1 MPIQDYYNIVHKKMA
16 VYYVYESANMKYVIK
31 MQIQVN
37 FNYYSE
43 TGLFW
48 SHNFFLT
55 LGWDWGCSCLDY
67 NNAIVMF

>member
-48 SHNFFLT
+48 SHIFFPDTWLR
-55 LGWDWGCSCLDY
+55 LRL
-67 NNAIVMF
+67 FLFRLQ